1 MGCRGHAPLSP
12 INPGKSRGFNKGRF
26 MERQNPAAPWN
37 NRVGSRGSLPGKPRR
52 SPLRSFPRYSRPKI
66 MEMAPAVPSATE
78 FQALKTT
85 KGSDS
90 QRKRLSQIFILVFG
104 PLVSPAVFSHI
115 PGVQEGREADPSRSK
130 DSRLRGQGW
139 GGTRDIPRSQ
149 ENREILRL
157 PELIPSPDSVGNRDL
172 GGGSGIEGG
181 HGPGSAPSAA
191 LGDGVFLGIPTS
203 GKSNLIRNSLWKC
216 SLPKSH

>member
-1 MGCRGHAPLSP
+1 MGCWGHAPLSP

-66 MEMAPAVPSATE
+66 MEMAPAVPSATQ

-104 PLVSPAVFSHI
+104 PFVSPAVFSHI
-115 PGVQEGREADPSRSK
+115 PGVQGGREARSKQIQGFVAEGTGMGWHEGHSKVSGKPGDPSASRAHPEPRRSGK
-130 DSRLRGQGW
+130 PGFRRRKRDRG
-139 GGTRDIPRSQ
+139 RPRTGIRS
-149 ENREILRL
+149 
-157 PELIPSPDSVGNRDL
+157 L
-172 GGGSGIEGG
+172 GGFG
-181 HGPGSAPSAA
+181 
-191 LGDGVFLGIPTS
+191 
-203 GKSNLIRNSLWKC
+203 
-216 SLPKSH
+216 

>member
-1 MGCRGHAPLSP
+1 
-12 INPGKSRGFNKGRF
+12 
-26 MERQNPAAPWN
+26 
-37 NRVGSRGSLPGKPRR
+37 
-52 SPLRSFPRYSRPKI
+52 

-115 PGVQEGREADPSRSK
+115 PGVQGGREANPSRSK
-130 DSRLRGQGW
+130 DSWLRGQGW

-157 PELIPSPDSVGNRDL
+157 PELVPSPDSVGNRDL

-191 LGDGVFLGIPTS
+191 LGDGFFWEFQHLGRATSSAIPS
-203 GKSNLIRNSLWKC
+203 GSALSLKVTRWRPKA
-216 SLPKSH
+216 SFAFGKVVEVGNAAVASPPLPAFPGFFEIPNFWQTDGSGWRAPLDLLHPRICARE